1 MLVLDA
7 LTYEAVLLTP
17 PIVIGIVGVPV
28 TVTAS
33 DGVTVKS
40 KLTPIPDVPVP
51 LGAVRLTLEIVGTAL
66 SIVRA
71 VFAPVKVFVIT
82 FNEGS
87 VIVPEIG
94 DTVATRPLSP
104 ARVV

>member
-1 MLVLDA
+1 MVVLDA

-40 KLTPIPDVPVP
+40 KLTPTPDVPVP
-51 LGAVRLTLEIVGTAL
+51 LGVVRLTLEIVGPVV
-66 SIVRA
+66 SMVRV
-71 VFAPVKVFVIT
+71 VFAPVNAAVRA
-82 FNEGS
+82 FNAAS
-87 VIVPEIG
+87 VIVPETG
-94 DTVATRPLSP
+94 ETVATRPLSP
-104 ARVV
+104 AWVV